1 MNLQFKNIEVDDI
14 EEMMPYYMLRKNMT
28 CDSVFLESFIWKDFY
43 KVRYA
48 IWEEKAILWLMEY
61 GGRSFS
67 AMPLCREEDLP
78 EALKTIETYFNEVL
92 GFPLV
97 INLADEYAVQY
108 LKLPETEY
116 YVEEQMDS
124 KDYLYRGDAMRT
136 LAGRKLHK
144 KKNHVNSFVRQYDGR
159 VEYRVL
165 CCSDSHLVWEFLD
178 KWREGKGDE
187 TEEHLDYEVRGIHDI
202 LKNCSNLNIRMGG
215 VFIDDNLEAFTM
227 GSYNPVENMAV
238 IHIEKANPGI
248 NGLYQYINQQ
258 FLLAEFPTVEWVNRE
273 DDLGLE
279 GLRKSK
285 MSYYPADF
293 AKKYLVEQIVDGKH
307 GYKWAEEIGNTM
319 AGDELVYLSGLE
331 ADETK
336 KLWQECFPEDS
347 ERFIDYFYEEK
358 VKDNQ
363 ILIKTQNG
371 FLAAMAHVN
380 PYRMRV
386 KSQEW
391 DIGYIVGVATESSR
405 RHKGHMRDIL
415 NRMLNDMSMENVPF
429 TFLMPAAKEIYLPF
443 SFSFIYDQPSF
454 RLNALAEG
462 KLKRRICGDTAADCS
477 AAAEYMEQWLSSR
490 YDVYCKRD
498 TDYVS
503 RLLKE
508 LGSEDGTLEFLFDG
522 AKLVGLLA
530 HWGLKKKEQRLLY
543 AEEFYIEEAEPRQPA
558 IMARITDVEQ
568 FLTAF
573 SLKTGTVGADGEAVV
588 ELSVED
594 PHINKN
600 NGRFLWTLTEHGS
613 TVKILQDTEV
623 AAAELKASSVV
634 SMKIQDLASWLFGY
648 KKLRELWPDGD
659 ARQLLLLQAVGTAE
673 RIFIDEVV

>member
-14 EEMMPYYMLRKNMT
+14 EEMMPYYMLRKNRT

-48 IWEEKAILWLMEY
+48 IWEDKALLWLMEY

-78 EALKTIETYFNEVL
+78 DALKTIETYFNNVL

-116 YVEEQMDS
+116 FVEEQVDS
-124 KDYLYRGDAMRT
+124 KDYLYTGEAMRT
-136 LAGRKLHK
+136 LAGKKLHK
-144 KKNHVNSFVRQYDGR
+144 KKNHVNSFIRQYDGR
-159 VEYRVL
+159 IEYRAL

-238 IHIEKANPGI
+238 IHIEKANPAI

-319 AGDELVYLSGLE
+319 SGEELVYLSGLE

-336 KLWQECFPEDS
+336 KLWHECFPEDS
-347 ERFIDYFYEEK
+347 ERFINYYYEEK
-358 VKDNQ
+358 AKDNQ
-363 ILIKTQNG
+363 LLIKTQNG

-386 KSQEW
+386 KNQEW

-415 NRMLNDMSMENVPF
+415 NRMLNDMSKANVPF
-429 TFLMPAAKEIYLPF
+429 TFLMPANKAIYLPF
-443 SFSFIYDQPSF
+443 GFSFIYDQPALK
-454 RLNALAEG
+454 LNALAED
-462 KLKRRICGDTAADCS
+462 KLTRRICGDTADDCS
-477 AAAEYMEQWLSSR
+477 AAAQYMEQWLGSR
-490 YDVYCKRD
+490 YEVYCKRD

-503 RLLKE
+503 RILKE
-508 LGSEDGTLEFLFDG
+508 LSSEEGKLEFLYDG
-522 AKLVGLLA
+522 DKLVGLLA
-530 HWGLKKKEQRLLY
+530 YWGLEKKEQRLLY
-543 AEEFYIEEAEPRQPA
+543 AEELYMEEAGPKRPA
-558 IMARITDVEQ
+558 IMARITNVEQ

-573 SLKTGTVGADGEAVV
+573 SLKAGTVGADGEAVL
-588 ELSVED
+588 ELLVED
-594 PHINKN
+594 PQIEGN
-600 NGRFLWTLTEHGS
+600 NGRFLWTLTEDGS
-613 TVKILQDTEV
+613 SVKTLQDIEV
-623 AAAELKASSVV
+623 EAAELKTSSVV
-634 SMKIQDLASWLFGY
+634 SMKIQDMASWLFGY
-648 KKLRELWPDGD
+648 KQPRELWQDGD
-659 ARQLLLLQAVGTAE
+659 AKQLLLLNAVGTAE
-673 RIFIDEVV
+673 GIFIDEIV